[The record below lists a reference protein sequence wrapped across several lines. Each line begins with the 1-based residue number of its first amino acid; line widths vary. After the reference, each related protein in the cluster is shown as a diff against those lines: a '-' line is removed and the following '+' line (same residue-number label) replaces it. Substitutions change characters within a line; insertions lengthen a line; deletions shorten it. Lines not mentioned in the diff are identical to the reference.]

1 MSKQF
6 KMCLA
11 TFDLIFLI
19 KFNEPFHSLN
29 LSLVYLH
36 IKMLLASCFI
46 FTFCSKHLFFPLY
59 RLASLHRTLYH
70 TGGQYTTGSH
80 ILQLK
85 HK

>member
-36 IKMLLASCFI
+36 IKMLLASFLHFVQNTFFSPFI
-46 FTFCSKHLFFPLY
+46 DWRHSIGHYITPVDNIQQTVTFYS
-59 RLASLHRTLYH
+59 
-70 TGGQYTTGSH
+70 
-80 ILQLK
+80 
-85 HK
+85 